1 METIKFKTFL
11 HGRFAIVEINPWN
24 QTMWHITTINSE
36 DSETTCGWQH
46 CELTKVSCS
55 MRTTRWTFENT
66 ENLRFNF
73 KREFEDFLERNIFF
87 EEVPFEDIF

>member
-24 QTMWHITTINSE
+24 QTMWHIATINSD
-36 DSETTCGWQH
+36 DSETTCGWKH

-87 EEVPFEDIF
+87 EEVPYENIF

>member
-24 QTMWHITTINSE
+24 QFQWNITTINSE
-36 DSETTCGWQH
+36 ESETTCGWQR
-46 CELTKVSCS
+46 CELTRVSCS
-55 MRTTRWTFENT
+55 VRTTRWTFENT
-66 ENLRFNF
+66 EHIRFSF

-87 EEVPFEDIF
+87 EEVPYEEMF